1 MSDLASGC
9 LFVTGMPGS
18 GKTTVTKQIAAKLDR
33 AARISGDDLHQMLV
47 SGRVRFDSDRRDEAA
62 RQGELRAH
70 NLCTL
75 VENFAAADFTVVV
88 DEVVP
93 VREDLDYYLEHIAA
107 RPVYLVVLAP
117 ALEVCQQRNAA
128 RPAPDRVDYDFS
140 EYDAELRRELTGL
153 GWWLDTSDQTPEET
167 ADLILSGVTLRGLV
181 SSRPHAG

>member
-1 MSDLASGC
+1 VPVHVSGC

-18 GKTTVTKQIAAKLDR
+18 GKTTVTKRVAARLDR
-33 AARISGDDLHQMLV
+33 AARISGDDLHQILV
-47 SGRVRFDSDRRDEAA
+47 SGRVRFDSGQRDEAA

-75 VENFAAADFTVVV
+75 VDNFAAADFTVVI

-93 VREDLDYYLEHIAA
+93 DREHLDYYLEHIAA

-117 ALEVCQQRNAA
+117 ALEVCQRRNAA

-140 EYDAELRRELTGL
+140 QYDAALRPELAAV
-153 GWWLDTSDQTPEET
+153 GWWLDTAHQTPEET
-167 ADLILSGVTLRGLV
+167 ADLILSQVTLRGLV
-181 SSRPHAG
+181 SP